1 MKKIVLIFVSIF
13 SFFYFENVKALEAC
27 TDTQIKDARVTLN
40 VSVFAEGVSI
50 PSLGRTASSGKAN
63 IYKMTMTNNSN
74 GSTSNAFCLDSG
86 KSARTGIT
94 YKIDHEV
101 DSGNWKKLYQY
112 GMEYKN
118 DDQKYI
124 VAQAALWLLREQK
137 SWSLYL
143 QSVAEDIYVNRHCE
157 TILRSYGLSE
167 TQAQNTCSTAST
179 KDDST
184 NFIYSQVFRLCTA
197 KGNCSSAKF
206 IASGINNAV
215 NHFNNYSK
223 QYSGRLFYWVS
234 TSGDYQAMLAPL
246 TCGGE
251 EVTPERRVCTDNS
264 GRTHDYTD
272 EYNACVLTGK
282 TGAVCKSE
290 LDNKYC
296 PSGKKYTVKTTGS
309 DAVCTNSS
317 SNVGSYHEYVEESSD
332 GLAIPGKGE
341 PEKVVNSYCNLYCLE
356 TTAQQIFPG
365 NVRPSVSAGTY
376 LIWPTSDATIS
387 SIYKNQY
394 PLKFYGEK
402 TCYVVM
408 AGSENTVNK
417 TNITEVYN
425 TLTKDANS
433 KNKYGSF
440 ARKDYETTRL
450 GSGCDST
457 YSNTSGVCSSSYRDY
472 QSKKKSYEDYNNSD
486 EYKNAV
492 KSKKAKEDKEA
503 SCNRA
508 ANEAKNACNSA
519 NASCKGKGCSAA
531 LKKCLDAVDDDCDEN
546 TSSEDR
552 IIEERNKR
560 LKSYEDAEKVYN
572 SCQAEKNACNDYTNA
587 VNKVVSFANE
597 IKSCATY
604 NLSCSGSSCELYNY
618 TTNIDLSWGD
628 PEYGKTI
635 TDAELEKTK
644 NYSSTVENNTS
655 VTTNVNS
662 SQGFKEIKSNTSR
675 LITEVKGITD
685 NRKVVMSVNVT
696 YSLPTSGSLL
706 YNYVVK
712 RDNKIISQTSKPS
725 ADSNYA
731 TIGFSNLPV
740 SFDAKSSTPYNL
752 TLSNIRFGDNG
763 GQYSPNDYTCNY
775 EATKATPSS
784 CVCPTGTMNE
794 GKDLS
799 NIIIDKGLTCSEA
812 QKAFC
817 DTEPTTCP
825 DDASIDLS
833 SCLKDSDYFACY
845 DKYCRSNDTKRK
857 YCPEDSSIDLSACLN
872 NHSYDTCYNLFCTG
886 GINPGG
892 YKCKNSLGVDGPMDI
907 TSCVMTKMSQGLSE
921 AEAVD
926 TCDALVCPLSGLRII
941 YRTISLEN
949 PFPSKLADA
958 KITQTGL
965 SVGMFNDNVKGR
977 YPGTNW
983 NDQKLVKNHILNV
996 TRGGVTIDGSNIYQ
1010 NEPLYTFVLTPSN
1023 ISAIRKYNQSQIS
1036 NGGYADYD
1044 LDCRISNSKACVSE
1058 FIHNTDLSG
1067 LTSGLCANA
1076 TSRSNFYTC
1085 SGD

>member
-27 TDTQIKDARVTLN
+27 TDAQRDDARVTLN

-50 PSLGRTASSGKAN
+50 PTLGRTASSGKAN
-63 IYKMTMTNNSN
+63 IYKMTMTNSSN
-74 GSTSNAFCLDSG
+74 GSINNAFCLDSE
-86 KSARTGIT
+86 KSARTGVT
-94 YKIDHEV
+94 YKIDYEV
-101 DSGNWKKLYQY
+101 TSDKWKKLYQY
-112 GMEYKN
+112 GIENKGN
-118 DDQKYI
+118 EQKYI
-124 VAQAALWLLREQK
+124 VAQAALWLLRSGK
-137 SWSLYL
+137 SWSSFL
-143 QSVAEDIYVNRHCE
+143 QKTVKDIYVNENCE
-157 TILRSYGLSE
+157 TILRASGLSA
-167 TQAQNTCSTAST
+167 TQAKNTCSTASESDNST
-179 KDDST
+179 EFIMDKVTASCSGKIHCTIVKNIDIEINKAVKD
-184 NFIYSQVFRLCTA
+184 
-197 KGNCSSAKF
+197 
-206 IASGINNAV
+206 
-215 NHFNNYSK
+215 FNDYSK
-223 QYSGRLFYWVS
+223 QYPGRLFFWVS
-234 TSGDYQAMLAPL
+234 TSGDYQAMVAPL

-251 EVTPERRVCTDNS
+251 EVTPGRRVCTDSS

-282 TGAVCKSE
+282 TGSVCKSE

-309 DAVCTNSS
+309 DAVCTNSY
-317 SNVGSYHEYVEESSD
+317 SNVGSYHEYVEESSE

-408 AGSENTVNK
+408 AGPENTVNK
-417 TNITEVYN
+417 TNIN
-425 TLTKDANS
+425 TVSDNLVKSAND
-433 KNKYGSF
+433 KNRYDDEF
-440 ARKDYETTRL
+440 VRAYYEKTRSN
-450 GSGCDST
+450 GGCDST
-457 YSNTSGVCSSSYRDY
+457 YSDTSGVCKNPKD
-472 QSKKKSYEDYNNSD
+472 QKENAETAWNNI
-486 EYKNAV
+486 
-492 KSKKAKEDKEA
+492 KEA
-503 SCNRA
+503 YNAAKAREKEIDDHNSGVDACES
-508 ANEAKNACNSA
+508 ANEACE
-519 NASCKGKGCSAA
+519 ASCKGKKKCTRTCEMKSCGSKQSLSAA
-531 LKKCLDAVDDDCDEN
+531 ESATISNGDRLKKEYDEALN
-546 TSSEDR
+546 R
-552 IIEERNKR
+552 
-560 LKSYEDAEKVYN
+560 YN
-572 SCQAEKNACNDYTNA
+572 RCQTQKNACNDYTNA

-618 TTNIDLSWGD
+618 ATNVDLSWGD
-628 PEYGKTI
+628 SEYGRTI

-644 NYSSTVENNTS
+644 NYSSGVENNTP
-655 VTTNVNS
+655 VTTNVNAS
-662 SQGFKEIKSNTSR
+662 LPFSRISSNTPK
-675 LITEVKGITD
+675 LIKEVKDITA
-685 NRKVVMSVNVT
+685 NRKVVMNVNVI

-731 TIGFSNLPV
+731 IIGFSNLPV
-740 SFDAKSSTPYNL
+740 SFDAKAATPYNL

-775 EATKATPSS
+775 EVTKTTPSS

-799 NIIIDKGLTCSEA
+799 SIIIDKGLTCSEA
-812 QKAFC
+812 QKTFC

-845 DKYCRSNDTKRK
+845 DKYCRSDDTKTK
-857 YCPEDSSIDLSACLN
+857 YCPEDPSIDLSACLN
-872 NHSYDTCYNLFCTG
+872 NNSYDTCYNLFCTG
-886 GINPGG
+886 GITPGG

-1067 LTSGLCANA
+1067 LISGLCANA